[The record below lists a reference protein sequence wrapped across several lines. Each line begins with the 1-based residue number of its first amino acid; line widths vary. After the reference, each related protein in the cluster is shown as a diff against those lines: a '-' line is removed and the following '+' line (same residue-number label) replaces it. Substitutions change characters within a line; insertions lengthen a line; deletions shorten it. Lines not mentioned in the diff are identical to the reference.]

1 MLDCLERSLLVVLL
15 VDVGMDFGVESLC
28 NIDI

>member
-15 VDVGMDFGVESLC
+15 VEGWMLRGSVVGGSYS
-28 NIDI
+28 